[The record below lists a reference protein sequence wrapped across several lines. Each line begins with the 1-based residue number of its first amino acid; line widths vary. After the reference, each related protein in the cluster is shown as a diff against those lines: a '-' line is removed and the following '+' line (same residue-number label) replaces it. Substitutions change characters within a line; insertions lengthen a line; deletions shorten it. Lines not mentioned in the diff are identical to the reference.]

1 MVRVRLA
8 TYRMF
13 DTQQYSEMPATL
25 VGTSGNRIRFA
36 GDRFVL
42 DVFGLLSPSLPRDD
56 FLSLGHFIGAPRMM
70 RAYNRGSW
78 RVLCASADDVMR
90 RRQRQFSSTSAR
102 PPGWTMKMLIKGIG
116 TVS

>member
-1 MVRVRLA
+1 
-8 TYRMF
+8 MF

-70 RAYNRGSW
+70 RAYNRGSCFMRERERRDAAAATAIFFDERETSW
-78 RVLCASADDVMR
+78 LDDENVN
-90 RRQRQFSSTSAR
+90 
-102 PPGWTMKMLIKGIG
+102 
-116 TVS
+116 